1 MAVGPIGNYGVRVRQ
16 YTSENP
22 QHYFYSNYEV
32 TVLSEVDFPE
42 IDSFCDVLQN
52 FHSLLQRP
60 DIYSDKVS
68 FFTWVPDSRPYDADE
83 VHSYENTVQGAY
95 SPPLV
100 GDKAPLE
107 ICLKIKRNVTT
118 GISGNIGLRGAL
130 YQGEYRGSGSTM
142 IATNV
147 SAQRLR
153 VLQAVEDSTLNNY
166 MRAAES
172 PIKFAML
179 GVNSDNEQTF
189 RLVSSFAFQKVG
201 SINVSKR
208 YFDKPA

>member
-32 TVLSEVDFPE
+32 TVLAEVDFQA
-42 IDSFCDVLQN
+42 IDSFCATLQD
-52 FHSLLQRP
+52 FHAQLQRP
-60 DIYSDKVS
+60 DIFSDKVS
-68 FFTWVPDSRPYDADE
+68 FFTWTPDSRPYDADE
-83 VHSYENTVQGAY
+83 VHSYENTVQGTY
-95 SPPLV
+95 SPALV

-130 YQGEYRGSGSTM
+130 YQGEYRGSGATM

-147 SAQRLR
+147 SAQVLR
-153 VLQAVEDSTLNNY
+153 VLQAVQDSGLSQHMRASEDS
-166 MRAAES
+166 
-172 PIKFAML
+172 IKFAML
-179 GVNSDNEQTF
+179 GINEEQEQTF
-189 RLVSSFAFQKVG
+189 RLVSGFAFQKVG

-208 YFDKPA
+208 YFDKP